1 MTGSLHSLGRAAR
14 FVAISGE
21 PGIGKTRLL
30 EELGRRAEERD
41 AVVLIGRGA
50 ELERDLPFGV
60 WIDALDDHADWL
72 GPERLQRM
80 LGDRVGEL
88 ARVLPSVTAA
98 TPAAP
103 LALQDERYRAHRAVR
118 ALLERLAAANPVI
131 VLLDDLQWADDSSLE
146 LVAHLLRR
154 PPHARLVMAVAYRSG
169 GLPSPVLAAF
179 EAAGRDGMVVDVALS
194 PLTSDEADVLLGEEL
209 SPRVRE
215 ELYRLSGGNPF
226 YLEQLA
232 QPAAAPGD
240 GAAAAA
246 PAGTE
251 VPAAVAAALGQEL
264 AALSEPARRLAQG
277 ASVAGD
283 PAGLELAAAAGELG
297 DAELGA
303 ALDELVASRLIAPAA
318 APRRYRFRHPIVRRA
333 AYESAG
339 PGWRLGAHARAAA
352 ALEHMGGPLSA
363 RAHHLERC
371 AAPGDEAAIAV
382 LAQAG
387 HAAAP
392 SAPAEAARWYI
403 AALGLLPAEDPGRRL
418 ELLVPLAT
426 ALASTGRLE
435 EALATLLDL
444 LGLIPPE
451 LAELRA
457 RLVAGCAACENL
469 LGRHGEAHARLERAL
484 AELPDQTGAAAAAL
498 EAELAADAL
507 YDSDFAALAERA
519 QRARA
524 SADALGDPGL
534 QALTAALDCFA
545 HYGAGRIPAALEAA
559 AAAAATL
566 DALSDEQL
574 AARLDAPYYLG
585 FAEFLCDRFDAA
597 IRHLRRGLEVSRAT
611 GQGQFVV
618 PTMVGLA
625 HALDVRG
632 ELDEALDT
640 VSGAVEAG
648 RLSGNRQVLAW
659 ALVGEAY
666 VAAMTGDAGRA
677 ERAAQEGVEL
687 LGELAPSILTLA
699 VHGLAANVFLEVG
712 EVERC
717 LAEAGAA
724 GAPDFP
730 AVEPGRA
737 AWLLAVLARAELA
750 RGRLEEATEQAAR
763 ARARVAGLELPLTE
777 VSVAHAEALIALEG
791 GDGTG
796 AAARAETAAALA
808 DGRGRRG
815 ARGADALARGPRAG
829 AGRRARRG
837 AGAAQE
843 RRGGAGRV
851 RRGAAAGRGGARAA
865 PPGRAGGRA
874 SAPRRGRRGP
884 LGAER
889 ARDRDRRPRRP
900 GPDQPRDRRRAV
912 RVGQDRRG
920 SPAQRLRQARR
931 HVARGGGGG
940 RRPGTRRRGLTG
952 RQAFRKPA
960 LGR

>member
-277 ASVAGD
+277 AAVAGD

-519 QRARA
+519 RRARA

-534 QALTAALDCFA
+534 LALTAALDCFA

-566 DALSDEQL
+566 DALTDD
-574 AARLDAPYYLG
+574 AARGTARRAVLPRLRG
-585 FAEFLCDRFDAA
+585 VPVRP
-597 IRHLRRGLEVSRAT
+597 LRRRDPPPAPRPRGVARHRP
-611 GQGQFVV
+611 G
-618 PTMVGLA
+618 P
-625 HALDVRG
+625 VRG
-632 ELDEALDT
+632 ADDGRA
-640 VSGAVEAG
+640 GACARRARGAG
-648 RLSGNRQVLAW
+648 RGARHGVRRGRGGPLERQPAG
-659 ALVGEAY
+659 ARVGAGGRGLRGGDDRRRR
-666 VAAMTGDAGRA
+666 ARRARRTGGRRAAGRA
-677 ERAAQEGVEL
+677 RAEHPHARR
-687 LGELAPSILTLA
+687 P
-699 VHGLAANVFLEVG
+699 
-712 EVERC
+712 R
-717 LAEAGAA
+717 
-724 GAPDFP
+724 
-730 AVEPGRA
+730 PGR
-737 AWLLAVLARAELA
+737 
-750 RGRLEEATEQAAR
+750 Q
-763 ARARVAGLELPLTE
+763 RVP
-777 VSVAHAEALIALEG
+777 
-791 GDGTG
+791 
-796 AAARAETAAALA
+796 
-808 DGRGRRG
+808 RGRRG
-815 ARGADALARGPRAG
+815 RAL
-829 AGRRARRG
+829 
-837 AGAAQE
+837 
-843 RRGGAGRV
+843 
-851 RRGAAAGRGGARAA
+851 
-865 PPGRAGGRA
+865 
-874 SAPRRGRRGP
+874 PRRGRRRG
-884 LGAER
+884 R
-889 ARDRDRRPRRP
+889 ARLPGRRAGARGVAAGRARARRARARP
-900 GPDQPRDRRRAV
+900 ARARPPSRRRAPA
-912 RVGQDRRG
+912 RG
-920 SPAQRLRQARR
+920 SPAWSCR
-931 HVARGGGGG
+931 
-940 RRPGTRRRGLTG
+940 
-952 RQAFRKPA
+952 
-960 LGR
+960 